1 MTVPEVI
8 DRAALRAL
16 LATVGD
22 DPEFLAELIDSYFDD
37 TATLIPAMQQ
47 ATRDGDAEALRRSVH
62 SLKSNSA
69 TFGATALAALCQELE
84 MRARDGE
91 LADAEVRVAAIEA
104 EYARVQPALV
114 AARQEP

>member
-8 DRAALRAL
+8 DRAVLRAL

-37 TATLIPAMQQ
+37 TATLIPALRG
-47 ATRDGDAEALRRSVH
+47 ATRDGDAEALRRSAH

-69 TFGATALAALCQELE
+69 TFGATALAALCQDLE
-84 MRARDGE
+84 TRARDGD
-91 LADAEVRVAAIEA
+91 LVDAGARVAAIEA
-104 EYARVQPALV
+104 EYARVQPALA
-114 AARQEP
+114 AARQGQ